1 METKRTF
8 SRTFKLHVV
17 NEISTGKI
25 SKEEA
30 RLKYGIRGNSAIL
43 NWSRQFA
50 KERKL
55 TEMKQPV
62 IQMDRMELE
71 NKIKDLEKA
80 LSDERFKTRA
90 YEIYLEELEKVVGKP
105 SSKKSGTGQ

>member
-1 METKRTF
+1 
-8 SRTFKLHVV
+8 
-17 NEISTGKI
+17 
-25 SKEEA
+25 
-30 RLKYGIRGNSAIL
+30 
-43 NWSRQFA
+43 
-50 KERKL
+50 
-55 TEMKQPV
+55 MKQPV

-105 SSKKSGTGQ
+105 SSKKSGTVQ